1 MDFNNRKEI
10 LFIFL
15 IKYLI
20 SMNHNL
26 RVSNG
31 TSELE
36 VNVYLEKNIASITEN
51 VIVVGQGSGM
61 SFCAEQIL
69 LFMRNFNQQQITS
82 IHK

>member
-1 MDFNNRKEI
+1 MYFNNRKKI
-10 LFIFL
+10 PFFFI

-20 SMNHNL
+20 NMNHNL
-26 RVSNG
+26 KVNNG
-31 TSELE
+31 TNELE
-36 VNVYLEKNIASITEN
+36 VNVSLEKNIASITEN

-82 IHK
+82 IYK

>member
-36 VNVYLEKNIASITEN
+36 VNVSLEKNIASITEN

-82 IHK
+82 IYK

>member
-10 LFIFL
+10 LFIFI

-20 SMNHNL
+20 SMNHSLKVIN
-26 RVSNG
+26 STN
-31 TSELE
+31 ELE
-36 VNVYLEKNIASITEN
+36 GNVSLEKNTASITEN
-51 VIVVGQGSGM
+51 VILVGQGSGM
-61 SFCAEQIL
+61 NFCAEQIL

>member
-36 VNVYLEKNIASITEN
+36 VNVSLEKNIASITEN

-82 IHK
+82 THK

>member
-10 LFIFL
+10 RFIFL

-36 VNVYLEKNIASITEN
+36 VNVSLEKNIASITEN

>member
-1 MDFNNRKEI
+1 MDFNNRKKI
-10 LFIFL
+10 LFFFI

-20 SMNHNL
+20 NMNHNL
-26 RVSNG
+26 KVNNG
-31 TSELE
+31 TNELE
-36 VNVYLEKNIASITEN
+36 VNVSLEKNIASIAEN

-82 IHK
+82 IYK

>member
-36 VNVYLEKNIASITEN
+36 VNVSLEKNIASLTEN

>member
-10 LFIFL
+10 LFIFI

-26 RVSNG
+26 KVINSTN
-31 TSELE
+31 ELE
-36 VNVYLEKNIASITEN
+36 GNVSLEKNTASITEN
-51 VIVVGQGSGM
+51 VILVGQGSGM
-61 SFCAEQIL
+61 NFCAEQIL

>member
-1 MDFNNRKEI
+1 MDFNNRKEM

-36 VNVYLEKNIASITEN
+36 VNVSLEKNIASITEN

>member
-1 MDFNNRKEI
+1 MYFNNRKKI
-10 LFIFL
+10 PFFFI

-20 SMNHNL
+20 NKNHNL
-26 RVSNG
+26 KENNG
-31 TSELE
+31 TNELE
-36 VNVYLEKNIASITEN
+36 VNVSLEKNIASITEK

-82 IHK
+82 IYK

>member
-36 VNVYLEKNIASITEN
+36 VNVSLEKNIASITEN

>member
-1 MDFNNRKEI
+1 MDFNNRKKI
-10 LFIFL
+10 PFFFI

-20 SMNHNL
+20 NMNHNL
-26 RVSNG
+26 KVNNG
-31 TSELE
+31 INELE
-36 VNVYLEKNIASITEN
+36 VNVSLEKNIASITEN

-82 IHK
+82 IYK

>member
-36 VNVYLEKNIASITEN
+36 VNVSLEKNIASITEN

-82 IHK
+82 IHR

>member
-10 LFIFL
+10 PFIFL

-36 VNVYLEKNIASITEN
+36 VNVSLEKNIASITEN

>member
-1 MDFNNRKEI
+1 MYFNNRKKI
-10 LFIFL
+10 PFFFI

-20 SMNHNL
+20 NMNHNL
-26 RVSNG
+26 KVNNG
-31 TSELE
+31 TNELE
-36 VNVYLEKNIASITEN
+36 VNVSLEKNIASITEN

>member
-36 VNVYLEKNIASITEN
+36 VNVSLEKNIASITEN

-61 SFCAEQIL
+61 SFCVEQIL
-69 LFMRNFNQQQITS
+69 LFMRNFNHQQITS

>member
-36 VNVYLEKNIASITEN
+36 VNVSLEKNIASITEN
-51 VIVVGQGSGM
+51 VIVVGQDSGM